1 MRVFTLVLAATI
13 LEASGDA
20 VIRLSLNS
28 HSPVGR
34 LILFLVGSAL
44 LALYG
49 TSLNLAPV
57 DFAAATGLY
66 T

>member
-1 MRVFTLVLAATI
+1 MKVFLCVLAATI
-13 LEASGDA
+13 FEASGDA
-20 VIRLSLNS
+20 VIRLSLHNNS
-28 HSPVGR
+28 LAGR
-34 LILFLVGSAL
+34 VLFVVFGSVL

-57 DFAAATGLY
+57 DFAAVTGY